1 MPIDYSAFPATASPG
16 SRVILE
22 ATGDIEDV
30 AFQWIVPSGTVVP
43 NDGSPKVTWNIPPR
57 AKPGAAEIR
66 IVPTT
71 TVEGGEDPDPATLR
85 IELTKA
91 PLGPGDRLNF
101 PEGAAGPPAQRVATA
116 IRPSSTRPIR
126 ACGTSSG
133 AAPPGCRSTTS
144 SASPTSSSVTGPNPI
159 DLPADLQARWRAQRD
174 AFQAADRIP
183 PRRLAV
189 HPRRSGLPPPQGGD
203 GGVPDA
209 STAASSFD
217 PASFQNPA
225 LEPRSSAN

>member
-30 AFQWIVPSGTVVP
+30 TFQWIVPSGTVVP

-57 AKPGAAEIR
+57 AKPGAAEIG

-71 TVEGGEDPDPATLR
+71 TVKGGEDPDPATLR

-101 PEGAAGPPAQRVATA
+101 PEGAED
-116 IRPSSTRPIR
+116 RPLNVSLRRSSIVDTTDQG
-126 ACGTSSG
+126 CTTSS
-133 AAPPGCRSTTS
+133 AAALPGCRSSRS
-144 SASPTSSSVTGPNPI
+144 SVHRLRHLRRAEADECPPTFRQDGGRSGTPSARRTRFPRRACRSPTWSRTACS
-159 DLPADLQARWRAQRD
+159 RR
-174 AFQAADRIP
+174 P
-183 PRRLAV
+183 PRR
-189 HPRRSGLPPPQGGD
+189 S
-203 GGVPDA
+203 
-209 STAASSFD
+209 
-217 PASFQNPA
+217 
-225 LEPRSSAN
+225 